1 MTEIVYHPRADD
13 EVFESVRLYE
23 RSREGLGWRFLRAL
37 QRAEGRISDGP
48 LVFPIL
54 REGIRK
60 CPVRRFPFN
69 VLFRVDAE
77 RVFVVAVAHHRR
89 RPGYWLRRLRTSRR
103 AESPK
108 VPTTEQKPSSQR
120 RIKTRRR

>member
-1 MTEIVYHPRADD
+1 VTEIVYHPRADD
-13 EVFESVRLYE
+13 EVFESARLYE
-23 RSREGLGWRFLRAL
+23 RSREGLGWRFLRAI
-37 QRAEGRISDGP
+37 QRAEGRISDDP

-54 REGIRK
+54 RDGIRK

-89 RPGYWLRRLRTSRR
+89 RPGYWLHRLRT
-103 AESPK
+103 
-108 VPTTEQKPSSQR
+108 TTTTGAEQKPFSR
-120 RIKTRRR
+120 RRKKTRRG